1 MSSHSPSAGHAHSSS
16 PAPWIAVAAL
26 IAGALGIG
34 GALVAGSI
42 ALLVV
47 GCLLVLAGLVFA
59 SVLAWRGRASL
70 SYSQEY
76 PRTTYGPRGTTDG
89 DSSPPIDTQPHDESA
104 YKNVSK

>member
-1 MSSHSPSAGHAHSSS
+1 MSSHSHSAGHAHTSS

-34 GALVAGSI
+34 GGLVAGSI
-42 ALLVV
+42 ALLVI

-76 PRTTYGPRGTTDG
+76 PRNTYGPRGTTDG
-89 DSSPPIDTQPHDESA
+89 DSSPPIDTHPDDEHS
-104 YKNVSK
+104 YK